1 MRAVVAA
8 AARSQPMIRRALFS
22 VLMDTAHRRHWTSS
36 RSLISVARSALSAS
50 VSAKRYRVAPDVV
63 QHEVSVSLG
72 IVGTIDG
79 VRMARPSLDLAILYW
94 VYPYG
99 DFESEPGSIPVWAIV
114 ETGRH
119 EVCLSPGSLLFYFCQ
134 LIPHAVLLVFLLV
147 SAAIREEIYF
157 RFKWL

>member
-1 MRAVVAA
+1 MLP
-8 AARSQPMIRRALFS
+8 RSGC
-22 VLMDTAHRRHWTSS
+22 TAER
-36 RSLISVARSALSAS
+36 ISVARSALSAS

-99 DFESEPGSIPVWAIV
+99 DFRVRAGFDSRLGDCGDRTP
-114 ETGRH
+114 
-119 EVCLSPGSLLFYFCQ
+119 
-134 LIPHAVLLVFLLV
+134 
-147 SAAIREEIYF
+147 
-157 RFKWL
+157 

>member
-1 MRAVVAA
+1 
-8 AARSQPMIRRALFS
+8 
-22 VLMDTAHRRHWTSS
+22 
-36 RSLISVARSALSAS
+36 
-50 VSAKRYRVAPDVV
+50 
-63 QHEVSVSLG
+63 
-72 IVGTIDG
+72 
-79 VRMARPSLDLAILYW
+79 MARPSLDLAILYW

-134 LIPHAVLLVFLLV
+134 LIPHVVLLVILLV

>member
-22 VLMDTAHRRHWTSS
+22 VLTDTAHRRHWTSS

-72 IVGTIDG
+72 IVGHHMSRTDP
-79 VRMARPSLDLAILYW
+79 ADLIQ
-94 VYPYG
+94 
-99 DFESEPGSIPVWAIV
+99 
-114 ETGRH
+114 
-119 EVCLSPGSLLFYFCQ
+119 C
-134 LIPHAVLLVFLLV
+134 AVLAHTPTQMRVM
-147 SAAIREEIYF
+147 AY
-157 RFKWL
+157 

>member
-1 MRAVVAA
+1 MGYAWQGPP
-8 AARSQPMIRRALFS
+8 S
-22 VLMDTAHRRHWTSS
+22 TS
-36 RSLISVARSALSAS
+36 
-50 VSAKRYRVAPDVV
+50 
-63 QHEVSVSLG
+63 
-72 IVGTIDG
+72 
-79 VRMARPSLDLAILYW
+79 LY
-94 VYPYG
+94 YIGSYG

-134 LIPHAVLLVFLLV
+134 LIPHIILLVFLLV